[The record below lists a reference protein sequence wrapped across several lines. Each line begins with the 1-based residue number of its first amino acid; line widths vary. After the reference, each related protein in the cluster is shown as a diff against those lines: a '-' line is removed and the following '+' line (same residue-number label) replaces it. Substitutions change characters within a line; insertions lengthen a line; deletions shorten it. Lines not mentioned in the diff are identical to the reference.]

1 MNDSSPVMFATA
13 WRICEGG
20 ICKRRQMICIDIEK
34 GPLRYINVPGDQ
46 GKMPISCRPSREW
59 QPPRLVPSVAAR
71 RQRNPATSTACSVAC
86 LQSACSCR
94 HNRCFA
100 IAVSPSPH
108 IMFCGRARAHNALPK
123 LLNHH
128 PQGHSRESNQLRIE
142 SGDEWRAERLQRPQR
157 GRNSRCR

>member
-1 MNDSSPVMFATA
+1 MISTFIPFFFMNDSSPVMFATA

-59 QPPRLVPSVAAR
+59 QPPRLVPSAAAR
-71 RQRNPATSTACSVAC
+71 RQRNPATSTACSAAC

-94 HNRCFA
+94 C
-100 IAVSPSPH
+100 SCQPLPPH
-108 IMFCGRARAHNALPK
+108 YVLWSCACA
-123 LLNHH
+123 
-128 PQGHSRESNQLRIE
+128 
-142 SGDEWRAERLQRPQR
+142 QRPPKVVEIIIIIHR
-157 GRNSRCR
+157 GTVEKATS